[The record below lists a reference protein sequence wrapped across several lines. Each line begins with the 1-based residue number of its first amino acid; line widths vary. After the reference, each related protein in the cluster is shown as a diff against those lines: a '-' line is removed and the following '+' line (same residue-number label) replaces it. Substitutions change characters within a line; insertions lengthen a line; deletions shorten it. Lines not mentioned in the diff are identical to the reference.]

1 MNAPVLFSEKQ
12 RFTQWW
18 IWVILLA
25 VNGLFVYGVV
35 QQVILGE
42 PFGDKP
48 MDNLGILLICGA
60 MILLTFMLLS
70 TNLVTEFSKDGISV
84 RLFPFHWKTKHF
96 SWNDIQTAAIRQY
109 SPLVDYGGWGLRY
122 SMTGAGKAYN
132 ISGNMGLQLEFKTGK
147 KLLIGTQKAEEMN
160 KVLEEIGVVK

>member
-25 VNGLFVYGVV
+25 VNGLFVYGVI

-48 MDNLGILLICGA
+48 IGNTGILLVSGA
-60 MILLTFMLLS
+60 MVLLTAMLLS
-70 TNLVTEFSKDGISV
+70 TKLTTEITKDGINV
-84 RLFPFHWKTKHF
+84 RLFPFHWKTKHLG
-96 SWNDIQTAAIRQY
+96 WEEIQKAYIRQY
-109 SPLVDYGGWGLRY
+109 SPLTDYGGWGLRY
-122 SMTGAGKAYN
+122 SLTGAGKAYN

-147 KLLIGTQKAEEMN
+147 KLLIGTKKVEELQS
-160 KVLEEIGVVK
+160 VLDQIGELK